1 MKSVLQWIKRYFGRE
16 SEWQEEIQSHLDMR
30 SEWHEGRSK
39 MSHEEAQ
46 SEARKQFGS
55 SLRVLENIR
64 EVHKVRWFQD
74 FVQDAR
80 HASRMFRR
88 SLAFVLTA
96 IATMAIGIG
105 AVTAIFSIVDPLLF
119 RPLPYRQGD
128 RLVSVGIGG
137 PLEANEFMIG
147 AWYLYWRERQT
158 AFESLTSMRPVSQ
171 CDLTFTTP
179 QRAHCYSVESNFLQ
193 TLGVKP
199 ILGREFS
206 KEEDRP
212 HAPLVVLLSYGLWQ
226 SQFGKRADAL
236 GKVIRVDEQPARI
249 IGILPR
255 EFVMPQ
261 GGDPDILFPEQLD
274 ETAARNPNS
283 TTVLRTFARL
293 NPGVSLE
300 EARKRMYPMFQEML
314 QKDVPR
320 ELRKEI
326 FFVIR
331 SLRDRQ
337 IQEAKLA
344 SWMLLG
350 AVGFL
355 LLMTCTNISN
365 LLLAR
370 SAFRRN
376 ELAMRAALGASRGRL
391 VRQSLTESLILGV
404 LGGFTGYGVGYL
416 FLRVLVVVAP
426 GGFLR
431 LEEAHMNLRVLLF
444 SLAVSMGAALLFGLL
459 PAFEWLQAEIL
470 TGWRAAGSRRM
481 LVRYLLVSVQIAL
494 SLLLLTGASLFVRS
508 LRKLETQPIGFQP
521 ERLIAASFVLN
532 RQHYAD
538 SRKLSTFYDA
548 LEERLSQIPGV
559 AYLALSDSLPPAGG
573 MHGRPLANMRV
584 AGHPPFDGNSG
595 MIAFRYVTPSY
606 FRTLGI
612 PLIAG
617 RGFEEKERTSAE
629 SSLVLSESLAKRM
642 FGQDSALG
650 QRMALD
656 NTGSWLTVVGI
667 AGDVKNN
674 GLNTPAAPEYYRLR
688 VRNSNQLGHS
698 GVAIFRTSLSP
709 EIVRRW
715 VQKTIGSLDPTLP
728 VEMIFLPERVHHL
741 NDQPR
746 FLAWVVGIFA
756 GTGLLLAGV
765 GLYGVMSFLMAN
777 QTKEI
782 GVRTALGA
790 TPTDILLL
798 VHKQAGA
805 WTTLGIVGGL
815 GFSFAFTRLIRGLL
829 FDTSPYDPLSL
840 SLAALLLA
848 LVGILAASRPA
859 RLAAKV
865 DPATSLREN

>member
-1 MKSVLQWIKRYFGRE
+1 
-16 SEWQEEIQSHLDMR
+16 
-30 SEWHEGRSK
+30 

-55 SLRVLENIR
+55 PLRAFEMVR
-64 EVHKVRWFQD
+64 EVHTGRWFQD
-74 FVQDAR
+74 FLQDVR
-80 HASRMFRR
+80 HAARVFRR
-88 SLAFVLTA
+88 SPAFVFTA
-96 IATMAIGIG
+96 VATMAIGIG

-137 PLEANEFMIG
+137 PLDANEFMMG

-158 AFESLTSMRPVSQ
+158 AFESMTSMRPVSQ
-171 CDLTFTTP
+171 CDLTFATP

-199 ILGREFS
+199 ILGRGFS

-226 SQFGKRADAL
+226 SRFGKQTDVL
-236 GKVIRVDEQPARI
+236 GQVIHVDERPARI
-249 IGILPR
+249 IGVLPK
-255 EFVMPQ
+255 EFAMPQ
-261 GGDPDILFPEQLD
+261 GGDPDILLPEQLD
-274 ETAARNPNS
+274 ETAARNPNF

-293 NPGVSLE
+293 KPGISLE
-300 EARKRMYPMFQEML
+300 EARKRMYPLFQEML
-314 QKDVPR
+314 RKGAPR

-326 FFVIR
+326 SFVLR

-337 IQEAKLA
+337 IHEAKLA

-355 LLMTCTNISN
+355 LLTACTNTSN

-391 VRQSLTESLILGV
+391 VRQSLTESLVLGV
-404 LGGFTGYGVGYL
+404 LGGIAGYGMGYL
-416 FLRVLVVVAP
+416 FLRALAAVAP

-431 LEEAHMNLRVLLF
+431 LEEAHMDSRVLLF
-444 SLAVSMGAALLFGLL
+444 SLAVSVGSALLFGLL
-459 PAFEWLQAEIL
+459 PALDRPRAEAL
-470 TGWRAAGSRRM
+470 TGWHTAGSRKM
-481 LVRYLLVSVQIAL
+481 PVRHLLVSVQIAL
-494 SLLLLTGASLFVRS
+494 SLLLLTGASLFIRS
-508 LRKLETQPIGFQP
+508 LKKLETQPIGFQP
-521 ERLIAASFVLN
+521 ERLVAASFVLN
-532 RQHYAD
+532 HKHYAD
-538 SRKLSTFYDA
+538 PKKLNAFYDA

-559 AYLALSDSLPPAGG
+559 TSLALSDSLPPAGG
-573 MHGRPLANMRV
+573 MHVRSLANMHV
-584 AGHPPFDGNSG
+584 AGDQPFDRSG
-595 MIAFRYVTPSY
+595 GMAAFRYVTPSY

-612 PLIAG
+612 PLVAG
-617 RGFEEKERTSAE
+617 RGFEEKERTSNE
-629 SSLVLSESLAKRM
+629 LSLVLSESLARRM
-642 FGQDSALG
+642 FGQENALG
-650 QRMALD
+650 QRIALD
-656 NTGSWLTVVGI
+656 NTNSWFTVVGI
-667 AGDVKNN
+667 ARDVKNN

-688 VRNSNQLGHS
+688 VHHSNQLGYS
-698 GVAIFRTSLSP
+698 GVAIFRTSLPP
-709 EIVRRW
+709 ETVRRW
-715 VQKTIGSLDPTLP
+715 VQGTIKSLDQTLP
-728 VEMIFLPERVHHL
+728 VEMTSLPERVHHL
-741 NDQPR
+741 NDRPR

-765 GLYGVMSFLMAN
+765 GLYGVMSFLVAN
-777 QTKEI
+777 RTKEI

-790 TPTDILLL
+790 TPADILLL

-805 WTTLGIVGGL
+805 WTALGIVLGL

-829 FDTSPYDPLSL
+829 FDVSPYDPLSL
-840 SLAALLLA
+840 SSAALLLA

-859 RLAAKV
+859 RLATKV
-865 DPATSLREN
+865 DPAVSLREN